1 MSENKMNKKPI
12 LSQEH
17 MEALYMFPNDSKTN
31 QLVDMLMRS
40 VFAKMV
46 RGLGINAADFEFM
59 AFDNGKNAF
68 FISGDK
74 TQNGKNLISVS
85 LALLRSLGT
94 EEELAAVMAHECG
107 HYIWK
112 HSLGGKNSIF
122 QERGADLYAVDLL
135 INGGYNPVAIL
146 NTYKKIF
153 GRVSYTDATLDVHGN
168 DAMRIDD
175 VKAYLTKISNE
186 KGVFPVPETTDAAFC
201 AVVDEIVDLRE
212 LTCDFW
218 LRELYNKFGY
228 DVFWNG
234 NRTEI
239 LRFFIQQLKIQGP
252 LITDARSKSFVNILT
267 GMYFTSSLTNE
278 DLTICRDIF
287 LFFYNSDNKYAKS
300 VFSAM
305 NLSEQ
310 MSKELFGPFKQH
322 AENIQKFVD
331 SAYDEKQAEYYAD
344 ICLQEYEKIKP
355 YIDEFRFKWPE
366 FKGLGVDNV
375 GKKLPWVQMASY
387 KSGKIREFCRYL
399 VDDGRYSKP
408 NVQMDK
414 YLFDGD
420 IVMAYGD
427 DVKNIV
433 YDVEF
438 EKYEG
443 RIAEKIK
450 MLDAL
455 RRLDIGEISVQEYIE
470 ITKSMER
477 KKSKED
483 LIDGF
488 FKFPNPELINKSKR
502 AKEFLSEFY
511 KTPLFNNVIQN
522 NTLVQCLVN
531 NRGCKDFYV
540 ADKLA
545 AFTSGCV
552 VKELMFMAARAYA
565 KYSEYINE
573 TKAHKNEHGY
583 TECSVNV
590 WYEYNEVFKLLLGAS
605 FHPRGILNGKK
616 YDDYLGDIVN
626 KERDLFSDIA
636 KKERQ
641 KIAIVASQNDALVNT
656 GNDSWRVLEDAI
668 VHEFEENKKSQ
679 ILKNIMK
686 RWGVKEPQTEEE
698 LLTFFT
704 AYNVKSAVD
713 GRRISLGMGIGV
725 FVFFNYILSGYK
737 FDVKKILPYLRTPYS
752 NVMQN
757 LLAKYMDENKSFE
770 IEPLD
775 SQISMFQT
783 MLKND
788 LFYGKTAN
796 KNKYIKIIVD
806 KLTSVRD
813 VNSDEYQKNVKIVHD
828 ILLRKLL
835 VDRNNDLE
843 FVTEREKLIDFYAG
857 YWAKRLGRDNG
868 THRYVE
874 NLQPVVD
881 LIKGNSDNVFSRM
894 VANSFVRKF
903 TDKIVAQQKVAE
915 LLEDA
920 KIVPVS
926 GDMAEKYDYYGRGAE
941 KLLSELAKNPKHASS
956 MIKFLSERFT
966 DENYERL
973 LGDGSIK
980 ELQLNSVVSMYANK
994 QMFMML
1000 HENFWSAGLELRAVV
1015 INRLLNCAYR
1025 TKQEKINMLVDMFF
1039 ENDSEYRQDA
1049 ELIINALYNNLSD
1062 YERDLIISAIVCAG
1076 QRDKNNNMTEGQA
1089 MGQGLKMFLQNKG
1102 PAFIKFGQLLSY
1114 MPNLDSD
1121 IRKELS
1127 HLRDKAA
1134 IPSRYDLYQMIDMTL
1149 PADVKSK
1156 ITHVGEVLGAGS
1168 FYVTV
1173 KIIYDGTECVVG
1185 LMRPNVEKLTKTGM
1199 AMIQN
1204 TINEIVE
1211 KDAKYKPLTKVIQ
1224 QARTSAM
1231 SEIDIENDYQKY
1243 LKAVDLYENLTVS
1256 TQTGDYSPDVARWM
1270 SYGQN
1275 PDGTAYKIMEMAAG
1289 KSLSADEW
1297 TPEEKHDFAV
1307 AYVTLEL
1314 CILLSGQQWDTD
1326 RHQGQQNFYNHAFRD
1341 FVIGVFDTGAQMDE
1355 KPNITDKIMLGMM
1368 LFDML
1373 DYVKS
1378 GRDLSD
1384 VLMREEND
1392 KFAKKYGATPTYID
1406 GVKRG
1411 LTALSDIM
1419 EYQKE
1424 IKDENGKVIQE
1435 SKSLTRDDMENIISA
1450 VVRSGVV
1457 SKTVLST
1464 IGARA
1469 IVGGMVADMT
1479 KRVLNIRRK
1488 RNPIT
1493 VRYTRRSKDKIS
1505 ERINMGQAELQD
1517 VIAERNK
1524 IKQFGI
1530 DKRYVAKGGTESGTE
1545 YAF

>member
-31 QLVDMLMRS
+31 QLVDVLMRPI
-40 VFAKMV
+40 FAKMV
-46 RGLGINAADFEFM
+46 RGLGIDVADFEFM
-59 AFDNGKNAF
+59 TFDNGKNAF

-85 LALLRSLGT
+85 LALLRSLST

-112 HSLGGKNSIF
+112 HLLGGKNSIF

-153 GRVSYTDATLDVHGN
+153 GKVSYTDATLDVHGN

-186 KGVFPVPETTDAAFC
+186 KGVFPVPETKDASFR
-201 AVVDEIVDLRE
+201 AVVDEIVGLRE

-228 DVFWNG
+228 DVFGNG
-234 NRTEI
+234 NRTEV

-267 GMYFTSSLTNE
+267 GMYFISSLTNE
-278 DLTICRDIF
+278 DLTICQDIF
-287 LFFYNSDNKYAKS
+287 LFFYNSDNKYANS
-300 VFSAM
+300 VFRAM
-305 NLSEQ
+305 NL
-310 MSKELFGPFKQH
+310 SKELFGPFKQH
-322 AENIQKFVD
+322 AENIQKFID

-344 ICLQEYEKIKP
+344 ICLQEYAKIKP
-355 YIDEFRFKWPE
+355 YIDEFRLKWPE

-387 KSGKIREFCRYL
+387 TSEKIREFCSYL
-399 VDDGRYSKP
+399 GDGGRYSKP

-427 DVKNIV
+427 DVKKIV

-450 MLDAL
+450 LLDAL

-470 ITKSMER
+470 ITKGMER

-531 NRGCKDFYV
+531 NRGCKDFDV

-552 VKELMFMAARAYA
+552 VKELLFMAARAYA
-565 KYSEYINE
+565 KYSEYINA

-590 WYEYNEVFKLLLGAS
+590 WYEYNEVFKLLRGTL
-605 FHPRGILNGKK
+605 FKPREILNGKK
-616 YDDYLGDIVN
+616 YDNYLGDIVN
-626 KERDLFSDIA
+626 KERDLFRDIA
-636 KKERQ
+636 KKEQQ

-656 GNDSWRVLEDAI
+656 GNDSWCVLEDAI
-668 VHEFEENKKSQ
+668 LDEFEENKKSQ

-713 GRRISLGMGIGV
+713 GRRISLGRGIGT

-737 FDVKKILPYLRTPYS
+737 FDVKKFLPYLRTPYS

-775 SQISMFQT
+775 IQISMFQT

-813 VNSDEYQKNVKIVHD
+813 VNSDEYQKNVRIVHD

-843 FVTEREKLIDFYAG
+843 FVTEREKLIDFCAG

-868 THRYVE
+868 TRRYVE

-881 LIKGNSDNVFSRM
+881 LIKGDSDNVFSRM

-926 GDMAEKYDYYGRGAE
+926 GDMAERYDDYGRGAE
-941 KLLSELAKNPKHASS
+941 MLLSVLAKNPKHASS

-966 DENYERL
+966 DESYERL
-973 LGDGSIK
+973 LGDGGIK
-980 ELQLNSVVSMYANK
+980 ELQLNSVVNMYANK

-1015 INRLLNCAYR
+1015 INRLLNSAYR

-1039 ENDSEYRQDA
+1039 EKDSKYRNDA
-1049 ELIINALYNNLSD
+1049 ELIINTLYNNLSD
-1062 YERDLIISAIVCAG
+1062 YERDLIISAIICAG

-1089 MGQGLKMFLQNKG
+1089 MGQGLKMFLQKKG

-1134 IPSRYDLYQMIDMTL
+1134 IPSRYDLYQMIDITL
-1149 PADVKSK
+1149 PADVKAK

-1168 FYVTV
+1168 FYVTA
-1173 KIIYDGTECVVG
+1173 KIMYDGIECVVG
-1185 LMRPNVEKLTKTGM
+1185 LMRPNVENLTITGM
-1199 AMIQN
+1199 DMIKN
-1204 TINEIVE
+1204 TIAEIVE
-1211 KDAKYKPLTKVIQ
+1211 KNQKYKPLTKVVH
-1224 QARTSAM
+1224 QAYTSAIA
-1231 SEIDIENDYQKY
+1231 EINIDEDYAKY

-1289 KSLSADEW
+1289 KSLSTDDW

-1314 CILLSGQQWDTD
+1314 CILLAGKQWDTD

-1341 FVIGVFDTGAQMDE
+1341 FVIGIFDTGAQME
-1355 KPNITDKIMLGMM
+1355 KKPNVSEKVMLGMM
-1368 LFDML
+1368 LCDM
-1373 DYVKS
+1373 VESIKN
-1378 GRDLSD
+1378 GKDLSE
-1384 VLMREEND
+1384 VLMRESND
-1392 KFAKKYGATPTYID
+1392 KFTQRFGANSTYID

-1411 LTALSDIM
+1411 LTALSDIV

-1424 IKDENGKVIQE
+1424 IKDENGNIIQE
-1435 SKSLTRDDMENIISA
+1435 SRRLTGEDMQNIISA

-1469 IVGGMVADMT
+1469 VIDNMLVDMAKYMFKSGGKT
-1479 KRVLNIRRK
+1479 
-1488 RNPIT
+1488 NPIT
-1493 VRYTRRSKDKIS
+1493 VRYNVQSRDKIADRLDMAQS
-1505 ERINMGQAELQD
+1505 ELGNI
-1517 VIAERNK
+1517 V
-1524 IKQFGI
+1524 KQRDDLKRFGI
-1530 DKRYVAKGGTESGTE
+1530 DERYVSKSDGNIGG
-1545 YAF
+1545 